1 MILSR
6 IITHDIKTLT
16 PAKLKIIRNPK
27 YKNTLILF
35 QEIQLIN
42 TNYFILNKTYI

>member
-27 YKNTLILF
+27 YKNTLILGGVSKSMLVNSVNR
-35 QEIQLIN
+35 EIE
-42 TNYFILNKTYI
+42 NK